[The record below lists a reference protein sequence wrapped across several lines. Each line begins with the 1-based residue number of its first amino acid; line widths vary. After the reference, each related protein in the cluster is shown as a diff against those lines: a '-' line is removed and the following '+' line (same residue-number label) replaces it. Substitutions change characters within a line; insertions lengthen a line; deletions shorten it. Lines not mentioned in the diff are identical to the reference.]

1 VDWAVAIVD
10 KNSATAAAVASAVML
25 GIVAVMR
32 ALFGRRAEVHKRG
45 VRIREGAAARRSARR
60 ATRSSQVSHGCARG
74 EALSFAGIPVHLRD
88 ETKHFKVL
96 GTTGTGKSTAIGELL
111 AKALERGDRAVFADP
126 DGGYR
131 TRFFDRYRGDV
142 VLNPFEP
149 CSHKWDPF
157 AEIHDAYDIE
167 QLAGSLIP
175 DTPDRAAGEWRAYA
189 RTLLGAALRSC
200 CRSKRTDCAEL
211 WRLMSE
217 ASPEELRHALAGT
230 PAQRFIDPENARM
243 FGSIRSVAVSALAAL
258 EHVAGQRAVS
268 FSVSRWVRRP
278 SAGSLF
284 IPYRAGQIQALK
296 SIIAT
301 WMRLAI
307 FAAMQGEEGVD
318 QRLWFVIDEL
328 DALGTIDG
336 LKDALARLR
345 KFGGRCC
352 LGFQSAAQVSS
363 TYAADANT
371 IVENCGN
378 TLILRCSASEH
389 GGTSQFASRLIG
401 EREVLRRQIARGSD
415 REGLFA
421 RRGARRSENTSEQRV
436 TEAAVMPSEI
446 EGLPDFC
453 GYLKV
458 ASASEWLKVSF
469 ERSRSPER
477 SGMHGQLRLERKY
490 QRPFQ

>member
-1 VDWAVAIVD
+1 MDWVAVFD
-10 KNSATAAAVASAVML
+10 GDSAPVLPIAAAIAL
-25 GIVAVMR
+25 GIGFGIVVWVR
-32 ALFGRRAEVHKRG
+32 ASSGRAAEVHKRG
-45 VRIREGAAARRSARR
+45 VRIREGAAARRR
-60 ATRSSQVSHGCARG
+60 ARG
-74 EALSFAGIPVHLRD
+74 AAPRSPWGARAAELSFAGIPVHLTD

-131 TRFFDRYRGDV
+131 ARLFDRYRGDV
-142 VLNPFEP
+142 LLNPFEP
-149 CSHKWDPF
+149 ESLKWDPF
-157 AEIHDAYDIE
+157 AEIRTAYEIE

-175 DTPDRAAGEWRAYA
+175 DTHDRTAGEWRGYA
-189 RTLLGAALRSC
+189 RTFLGAVLRR
-200 CRSKRTDCAEL
+200 CRSSHRADCAEL
-211 WRLMSE
+211 WRLMSQ
-217 ASPEELRHALAGT
+217 ASPGELRPLLAGT
-230 PAQRFIDPENARM
+230 PAQPFLDPEHARL

-258 EHVAGQRAVS
+258 EHVARQRAAP
-268 FSVSRWVRRP
+268 FSVSRWIRGT
-278 SAGSLF
+278 SSGSLF
-284 IPYRAGQIQALK
+284 IPYRAGQIQALR

-307 FAAMQGEEGVD
+307 FAAMDGEEGID

-328 DALGTIDG
+328 DALGAIDG

-352 LGFQSAAQVSS
+352 LGFQSIAQVSG
-363 TYAADANT
+363 TYGGDGQT
-371 IVENCGN
+371 LVENCGN

-401 EREVLRRQIARGSD
+401 EREVARRQISRGSD

-421 RRGARRSENTSEQRV
+421 RRGARRSKNTSEQRV

-458 ASASEWLKVSF
+458 ASAGEWRKVSF
-469 ERSRSPER
+469 ERSRSSDR
-477 SGMHGQLRLERKY
+477 SALHGRPRLESRH
-490 QRPFQ
+490 QRPFP

>member
-1 VDWAVAIVD
+1 VDWLVALFD
-10 KNSATAAAVASAVML
+10 KDSAPAAPIAAACVI
-25 GIVAVMR
+25 GIVVFVR
-32 ALFGRRAEVHKRG
+32 LLSNRPAEVHKRG
-45 VRIREGAAARRSARR
+45 VRVRDAAAARRGAWRAARLQ
-60 ATRSSQVSHGCARG
+60 RSGAQAGQ
-74 EALSFAGIPVHLRD
+74 LSFAGIPVRPGD
-88 ETKHFKVL
+88 ETRHFKIL
-96 GTTGTGKSTAIGELL
+96 GTTGTGKSTAIGDLM

-131 TRFFDRYRGDV
+131 ARFFDRYRGDA

-149 CSHKWDPF
+149 CSLKWDPF
-157 AEIHDAYDIE
+157 AEIHNAYDIE

-175 DTPDRAAGEWRAYA
+175 DTHDRAAGEWRAYA
-189 RTLLGAALRSC
+189 RTFLGAVLRSC
-200 CRSKRTDCAEL
+200 RTSNRGDCAEL

-217 ASPEELRHALAGT
+217 ASSEELRPVVAGT
-230 PAQRFIDPENARM
+230 PAQPFLDPENARM

-258 EHVAGQRAVS
+258 EHVARQRAAP
-268 FSVSRWVRRP
+268 FSVSRWIRGT

-284 IPYRAGQIQALK
+284 IPYKAGQIQALK
-296 SIIAT
+296 SVIAT

-307 FAAMQGEEGVD
+307 FEAMHGEEGTD
-318 QRLWFVIDEL
+318 QHLWFVIDEL

-352 LGFQSAAQVSS
+352 LGFQSIAQVSN
-363 TYAADANT
+363 TYGGDAHT
-371 IVENCGN
+371 VVENCSN

-401 EREVLRRQIARGSD
+401 EREVLRRQISRGSD

-421 RRGARRSENTSEQRV
+421 RRGARRSKNTSEQRV

-446 EGLPDFC
+446 EGLPDFS

-458 ASASEWLKVSF
+458 ASASEWVKVSF
-469 ERSRSPER
+469 ERSRSSDG
-477 SGMHGQLRLERKY
+477 SGMHGRLRLESKR
-490 QRPFQ
+490 QRPVQ

>member
-1 VDWAVAIVD
+1 MAARL
-10 KNSATAAAVASAVML
+10 KFTSAAYAFV
-25 GIVAVMR
+25 R
-32 ALFGRRAEVHKRG
+32 ARRAGVARG
-45 VRIREGAAARRSARR
+45 AQCGRSARER
-60 ATRSSQVSHGCARG
+60 RQNT
-74 EALSFAGIPVHLRD
+74 LSFAGIPVRLGD

-131 TRFFDRYRGDV
+131 ARFFDRYRGDV

-149 CSHKWDPF
+149 CSLKWDPF
-157 AEIHDAYDIE
+157 AEIRNAYDIE

-175 DTPDRAAGEWRAYA
+175 DTHDRAAGEWRAYA
-189 RTLLGAALRSC
+189 RTFLGAVLRG
-200 CRSKRTDCAEL
+200 CRRSNRADCAEL

-217 ASPEELRHALAGT
+217 ASPEELRPVVAGT
-230 PAQRFIDPENARM
+230 PAQPFLDPENARM

-258 EHVAGQRAVS
+258 EHVAGQRAAP
-268 FSVSRWVRRP
+268 FSVSRWIRGT

-296 SIIAT
+296 SMIAT

-307 FAAMQGEEGVD
+307 FEAMHGEEGAD
-318 QRLWFVIDEL
+318 QHLWFVIDEL

-345 KFGGRCC
+345 KFGGRCV
-352 LGFQSAAQVSS
+352 LGFQSIAQVSN
-363 TYAADANT
+363 TYGADAQT

-401 EREVLRRQIARGSD
+401 EREVLRRQVSRGSD

-421 RRGARRSENTSEQRV
+421 RRGARRSKNTSEQRV

-453 GYLKV
+453 GYLKA

-469 ERSRSPER
+469 ERSRPSDR
-477 SGMHGQLRLERKY
+477 SGMHGRLRLDSKH
-490 QRPFQ
+490 QRPLP